1 MRLKRSL
8 EQLIQYQDQER
19 RHLLLLAGVHEDI
32 QRNLRLVTEGIRS
45 KETACQV
52 LHETLVEAGTRSEEW
67 RQACV
72 PLYRE
77 ALLAL
82 EALFH
87 PPMGQLLTGEN
98 EAKGFV

>member
-1 MRLKRSL
+1 MRLKQSL

-19 RHLLLLAGVHEDI
+19 RRLLLLAGVHEDI
-32 QRNLRLVTEGIRS
+32 QRNLRLVAEGIS
-45 KETACQV
+45 SEETACQV
-52 LHETLVEAGTRSEEW
+52 LHEALVEAETSSEEW

-77 ALLAL
+77 ARLSL

-87 PPMGQLLTGEN
+87 PPLIQRLTGEHGTQGI
-98 EAKGFV
+98 A